1 MLTHKHV
8 DVPFI
13 IRIAGSSAYRWMTSL
28 EPLRKDLQQFSQAN
42 SGKKKKRGCC
52 GKKAKAAQQPVKA
65 ETVNQLARNP
75 QFKVELVK
83 LKKIL
88 AVDQLIVSVGA
99 LHTRL

>member
-13 IRIAGSSAYRWMTSL
+13 IRIAGSSTYRWMTSL
-28 EPLRKDLQQFSQAN
+28 EPLRKDLQQFSRAS
-42 SGKKKKRGCC
+42 SGKKKRGCC
-52 GKKAKAAQQPVKA
+52 GKKPKAAQQPVKA
-65 ETVNQLARNP
+65 ETVNQLARDP